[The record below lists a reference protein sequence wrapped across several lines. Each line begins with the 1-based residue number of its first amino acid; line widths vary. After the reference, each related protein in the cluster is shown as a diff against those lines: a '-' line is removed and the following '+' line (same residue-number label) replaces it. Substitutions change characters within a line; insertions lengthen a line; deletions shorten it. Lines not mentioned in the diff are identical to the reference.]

1 MLQAQHITVTVGK
14 KKLIQDIHLE
24 LQPGNIYMLLGPN
37 GSGKSTLIR
46 ALTGMM
52 EPTSGNTFYNN
63 KPLSDWEE
71 VVLARRRAIL
81 SQGVEMNFPLRVW
94 EVIQMGR
101 YPHLGTAAARND
113 RDILAEVIK
122 LFELEDFLDRNY
134 LTLSGGEKQRVQ
146 FARVMAQIWDVP
158 ANEPRYLFMD
168 EPLTFLDINHQL
180 DMLRLLRNIVDERTV
195 CLVSMHDL
203 NLALH
208 YGDGFLLL
216 QKGKL
221 VASGDADTVL
231 SVAHLQA
238 VFGINARRIPTGKEG
253 EVILHFEG

>member
-1 MLQAQHITVTVGK
+1 MLQAQNITVTVGK
-14 KKLIQDIHLE
+14 KNLIQDINLSI
-24 LQPGNIYMLLGPN
+24 QPGNIYMLLGPN

-52 EPTSGNTFYNN
+52 EPSTGDTYYND
-63 KPLSDWEE
+63 KSLADWDEMA
-71 VVLARRRAIL
+71 LARRRAIL
-81 SQGVEMNFPLRVW
+81 SQGVDMSFPLRVW

-101 YPHLGTAAARND
+101 YPHTGTTAARNNGA
-113 RDILAEVIK
+113 ILAEVIR
-122 LFELEDFLDRNY
+122 LFELETFLDRNY

-158 ANEPRYLFMD
+158 ADEPRYLFMD

-180 DMLRLLRNIVDERTV
+180 DMLRLLRQIVDDRTV

-216 QKGKL
+216 QQGKL
-221 VASGDADTVL
+221 VATGDADTVL
-231 SVAHLQA
+231 SIAYLQQ
-238 VFGINARRIPTGKEG
+238 VFGISARRIPTGKSG
-253 EVILHFEG
+253 EVILHFE